1 MDADSSFMTNKRQK
15 LNEGDQKGINEGGGT
30 ELCDL
35 PQELLP
41 AIISNLPLKQA
52 VRTSVLS
59 KLWKDKWTEISKVEL
74 EEEEHEKRLEFKEFV
89 EKLLAVCNTSCFIK
103 FSLTC
108 EVCEDAPQV
117 NRWLSQSI
125 KNRIQDLKLDFDRIG
140 KELLVLPEHMFS
152 SKSLIHF
159 HLTMPQVINLPPS
172 IYFPNLKTL
181 TLRYVIF
188 PDTTP
193 TQKLFSSC
201 SSLEHLALVDCN
213 WSKVRAV
220 NIACSSLESVSIR
233 EWRDDDEA
241 AKPDDENEPDV
252 QNDAPCRITITGSSN
267 LKTFSYDGDL
277 INDYFLNSS
286 AAITDGTVEVHTTT
300 NDDLD
305 AGHFVFKLLKALSNV
320 EKLSITDFA
329 VQALCGTP
337 NLIPDFP
344 LFNNLIELRVVS
356 VAPLNFACP
365 PLLTLLRNSPNL
377 QLLDFI
383 MGVSLRMSDAIKVDP
398 LPTCFSTH
406 LKTIRISG
414 FTGNEKEMVA
424 IRFLLQSPA
433 LKSLCVYSSQYDFNT
448 YAGLWRLDMLYK
460 RILWYPKASEDCDI
474 ELA

>member
-1 MDADSSFMTNKRQK
+1 
-15 LNEGDQKGINEGGGT
+15 
-30 ELCDL
+30 
-35 PQELLP
+35 
-41 AIISNLPLKQA
+41 
-52 VRTSVLS
+52 
-59 KLWKDKWTEISKVEL
+59 
-74 EEEEHEKRLEFKEFV
+74 
-89 EKLLAVCNTSCFIK
+89 
-103 FSLTC
+103 
-108 EVCEDAPQV
+108 
-117 NRWLSQSI
+117 
-125 KNRIQDLKLDFDRIG
+125 
-140 KELLVLPEHMFS
+140 MFS

-329 VQALCGTP
+329 VQVCMVSYSRHALIIYIDSHSLKCVILVVHITGSMRYTK
-337 NLIPDFP
+337 
-344 LFNNLIELRVVS
+344 FN
-356 VAPLNFACP
+356 P
-365 PLLTLLRNSPNL
+365 
-377 QLLDFI
+377 
-383 MGVSLRMSDAIKVDP
+383 G
-398 LPTCFSTH
+398 FS
-406 LKTIRISG
+406 
-414 FTGNEKEMVA
+414 FV
-424 IRFLLQSPA
+424 Q
-433 LKSLCVYSSQYDFNT
+433 
-448 YAGLWRLDMLYK
+448 
-460 RILWYPKASEDCDI
+460 
-474 ELA
+474 